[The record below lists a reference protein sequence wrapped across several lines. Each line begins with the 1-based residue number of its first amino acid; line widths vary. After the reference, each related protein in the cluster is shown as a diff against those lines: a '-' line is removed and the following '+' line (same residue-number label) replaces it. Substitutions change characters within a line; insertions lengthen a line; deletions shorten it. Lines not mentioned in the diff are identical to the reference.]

1 MLRAVLGLSESPG
14 DVTTRPRTRA
24 WILVE
29 PDRPAPR
36 VFGLTGEERLR
47 RSLAQAGVARVDAGP
62 EPRVSEDSD
71 LLLLR
76 GDVVYD
82 ERLLPRLLESGEVL
96 LETAA
101 GPVGRGNA
109 VAARLLAPGAE
120 RRGRAVA
127 ALRGSI
133 PSQAAADEAGLKL
146 VRPDDL
152 VPPYDAKLR
161 KRRPAWL
168 LPLRDGATRE
178 VEQELFDASYK
189 GITDFV
195 TKWLWPWPAL
205 RVTRALA
212 ASGVSPNAV
221 TLASWVLVVAATWA
235 FAQGAFAS
243 GLLAAWAMTFL
254 DTVDGKLARVTLRS
268 TRIGHLLDHGLDLA
282 HPPIWYFFWAQG
294 LVPQPDWLPLA
305 LWVVLGGYL
314 AGRLIE
320 GIFLAF
326 LGMEIHCWR
335 PADARFR
342 LVTARRN
349 PNLVLLTAGALAGR
363 ADLGF
368 AAVAVWSAA
377 SVAFHVGRL
386 GMALVER
393 GRRGAVQSFEE
404 QPLLPGGPVP
414 PRAGKLA

>member
-1 MLRAVLGLSESPG
+1 M
-14 DVTTRPRTRA
+14 TTRPRTQA
-24 WILVE
+24 WILVQ

-47 RSLAQAGVARVDAGP
+47 RALAQVGVARVDSGP
-62 EPRVSEDSD
+62 EPSVPGDSD

-76 GDVVYD
+76 GDVAYD
-82 ERLLPRLLESGEVL
+82 ERLLPRLLEAGETL
-96 LETAA
+96 LEAA
-101 GPVGRGNA
+101 GWGPGSA
-109 VAARLLAPGAE
+109 VAAHLLGPGAE
-120 RRGRAVA
+120 RRARAVA
-127 ALRGSI
+127 ALRGEV
-133 PSQAAADEAGLKL
+133 PPQAAADEAGLKL

-152 VPPYDAKLR
+152 VPPYDEKLR

-168 LPLRDGATRE
+168 LALRDDSTRQ
-178 VEQELFDASYK
+178 VEQQLFDASYK

-195 TKWLWPWPAL
+195 TKYLWPWPAL
-205 RVTRALA
+205 RVTRAFA
-212 ASGVSPNAV
+212 AAGVSPNAV
-221 TLASWVLVVAATWA
+221 TLASWVLVLAATWA
-235 FAQGAFAS
+235 FAEGAFAT

-268 TRIGHLLDHGLDLA
+268 SRIGHVLDHGLDLA
-282 HPPIWYFFWAQG
+282 HPPVWYFFWAQG
-294 LVPQPDWLPLA
+294 LAPQPEWLPLA
-305 LWVVLGGYL
+305 LWIVLGGYL
-314 AGRLIE
+314 AGRLLE

-349 PNLVLLTAGALAGR
+349 PNLVLLTAGVLAGR

-368 AAVAVWSAA
+368 AAVALWTAA
-377 SVAFHVGRL
+377 SVAFHVVRL

-393 GRRGAVQSFEE
+393 GRSGAVRSFEE
-404 QPLLPGGPVP
+404 QPPLPGGSAP
-414 PRAGKLA
+414 PRPGELA